1 MGKKN
6 EIVRF
11 GTLNPVN
18 ENVLQERFDPAT
30 TDVLRELSVEAGK
43 KYSADAF
50 ANVKVF
56 KGVVVDTRNNLNGTD
71 WSIGSLYSEIFGSE
85 DTYYQPNNAYRV
97 YIPELFNFG
106 ELPDIVAKNNG
117 GKVDIPEAV
126 QNDINLYPWFY
137 PASKLYD
144 EGQAAI
150 GEIVYVDFVN
160 RKNLNVDSDPGNNLF
175 LGRVV
180 EKSLFVELS
189 DEISAQLTNA
199 KEAFTDCLGKVKQN
213 IIPVVATAAA
223 LPKRVNSNK
232 VADLKPGLVD
242 RILRWDENIRDAIS
256 RLGADLNVFPYVR
269 GFISVESAGN
279 PNAISSTKA
288 VGLMQFTSIAAE
300 TFNQQFGV
308 EKGFSW
314 NSTNPNDPRYDPLKS
329 IDAGTKFINLLYSR
343 HDGNPYVMYAA
354 YNIGS
359 GWAKNTFTPYLKQK
373 YPNTQIRELTATQV
387 KESIQDLKNRGD
399 RFAAVKDP
407 NAYNH
412 IFAQLDSWLQRGTA

>member
-1 MGKKN
+1 MG
-6 EIVRF
+6 
-11 GTLNPVN
+11 
-18 ENVLQERFDPAT
+18 
-30 TDVLRELSVEAGK
+30 
-43 KYSADAF
+43 Y
-50 ANVKVF
+50 
-56 KGVVVDTRNNLNGTD
+56 NLA
-71 WSIGSLYSEIFGSE
+71 L
-85 DTYYQPNNAYRV
+85 
-97 YIPELFNFG
+97 L
-106 ELPDIVAKNNG
+106 
-117 GKVDIPEAV
+117 
-126 QNDINLYPWFY
+126 FY

-373 YPNTQIRELTATQV
+373 YPNTR
-387 KESIQDLKNRGD
+387 
-399 RFAAVKDP
+399 
-407 NAYNH
+407 
-412 IFAQLDSWLQRGTA
+412 